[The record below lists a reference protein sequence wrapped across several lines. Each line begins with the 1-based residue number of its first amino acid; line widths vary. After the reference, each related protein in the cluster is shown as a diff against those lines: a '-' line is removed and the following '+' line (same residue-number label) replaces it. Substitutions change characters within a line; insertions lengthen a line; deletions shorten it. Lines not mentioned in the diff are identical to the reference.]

1 MVPIS
6 SRKGVDLPDLSVAAM
21 NNQTAFV
28 LFSDGLPKLYCVLLV
43 GKLLCE
49 ALISSSCHHPALRLR
64 HYVQGF
70 YHSPNLRPLKFATF
84 RWSL

>member
-49 ALISSSCHHPALRLR
+49 ALISSSCYHPTLRLR

-84 RWSL
+84 RRTL